1 VIRDTAVELVEL
13 EIARHD
19 WAALPCGCGRSAA
32 HVAADLSR
40 MARATAPEDA
50 DIELLSGHVF
60 IPSVLYEP
68 AVPAVSVALAALAD
82 DVAPPAREGFLELLL
97 MLSSGEG
104 QDTDAAA
111 RGRDLPAECIAAIR
125 PGVWLLYSE
134 VFSASSVGAAGHA
147 YETLTL
153 VETDADR
160 LARVQ
165 TAAGDRLPWDLR

>member
-1 VIRDTAVELVEL
+1 MELVEL
-13 EIARHD
+13 EIACHD
-19 WAALPCGCGRSAA
+19 WAALDCGCDRSAT

-40 MARATAPEDA
+40 MARATTAEDA
-50 DIELLSGHVF
+50 DIEMLSGHVF

-82 DVAPPAREGFLELLL
+82 DVAPPAREGMLELLS
-97 MLSSGEG
+97 MLSAGEG
-104 QDTDAAA
+104 QAMDAAA

-125 PGVWLLYSE
+125 PGIWLLYSE
-134 VFSASSVGAAGHA
+134 VFAGRSLRAAAHA

-153 VETDADR
+153 IDANANR

-165 TAAGDRLPWDLR
+165 AAAGDRLPWDLR